1 MNNEVY
7 MDVPAVRQMATN
19 LGTISDTLTAVVKVL
34 EMLITTLKV
43 VAFIG
48 LVGGTAVA
56 QFIESIKPY
65 IEQMAAKFA
74 ELRGD
79 VNASAD
85 AFERGDATGATRF
98 H

>member
-7 MDVPAVRQMATN
+7 MDVPAVRQMAKG
-19 LGTISDTLTAVVKVL
+19 LGTIGDTLTAVVKVL

-74 ELRGD
+74 ELCGD
-79 VNASAD
+79 VNASVD
-85 AFERGDATGATRF
+85 AFERGDAAGATRF